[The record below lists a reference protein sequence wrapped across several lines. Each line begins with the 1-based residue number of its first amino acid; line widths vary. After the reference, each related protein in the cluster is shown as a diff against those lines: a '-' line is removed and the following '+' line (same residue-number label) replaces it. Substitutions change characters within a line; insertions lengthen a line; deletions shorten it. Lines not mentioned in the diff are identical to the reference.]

1 MPVKNVNYVQKQVIT
16 MALMQLICTFG
27 YLIVT
32 EKNKKFHF
40 FKFIYKK
47 DLFFFF
53 YRIIIR
59 P

>member
-1 MPVKNVNYVQKQVIT
+1 

-40 FKFIYKK
+40 FKFSYKK
-47 DLFFFF
+47 DLFFFIDME
-53 YRIIIR
+53 RVKNETT
-59 P
+59 

>member
-40 FKFIYKK
+40 FKFSYKK
-47 DLFFFF
+47 DLFFFL
-53 YRIIIR
+53 
-59 P
+59 